1 MEWNGI
7 GAFVYGQLCLSMK
20 WKHST
25 SRFTHAGRTHFSFAF
40 IRPWNLLPPERNILS
55 HVFIGLSSATVL
67 HMITI
72 TIAWFGRQFS
82 FKASQREYIHKNT
95 NAPNPIH
102 GSFWKG
108 NNFAISMLRKDTEMT
123 ETQVEKT
130 VDETLEELNLY
141 ISIEHLSSGYSG
153 LSILPE
159 KKQCMYS
166 CVCILFMHDVALV
179 CVSETAIASI
189 PNACHLNIV
198 YFFCR
203 PLNRIQTVS
212 DS

>member
-159 KKQCMYS
+159 KKTVHVLMCLHIVYAWRCS
-166 CVCILFMHDVALV
+166 CLCQWNGNCIDFECLPLKHSILFL
-179 CVSETAIASI
+179 
-189 PNACHLNIV
+189 
-198 YFFCR
+198 
-203 PLNRIQTVS
+203 
-212 DS
+212 